1 MPNINLK
8 SERSLSILNGLA
20 ELERASSSELA
31 EHLDIPKSTVDVT
44 IKEFYKRG
52 RVHVSGWVANK
63 QGTYLRVYSYGEG
76 ADAKQPIK
84 SSSPKKAYPL
94 AGTPDAVL
102 YPRCDTAASW
112 LTHLMAQT

>member
-20 ELERASSSELA
+20 ELEKASASELA
-31 EHLDIPKSTVDVT
+31 EYLDIPKSTVDVT

-52 RVHVSGWVANK
+52 TVYVSGWVANK
-63 QGTYLRVYSYGEG
+63 QGTYLRIYSHGEG
-76 ADAKQPIK
+76 KDVKQPIK
-84 SSSPKKAYPL
+84 SSAPKPKVEDVQLPF
-94 AGTPDAVL
+94 
-102 YPRCDTAASW
+102 PRCDTAASW